1 MVKDII
7 LEEDNDLSIN
17 SDGDFLVADSDQQ
30 HVILLLNTFFGQWKE
45 FPFCGLGII
54 RYLNSSG
61 QQQTLRRAITVQLI
75 ADGYDVKDVTFKSG
89 ELYNIDATRIE

>member
-7 LEEDNDLSIN
+7 LDNDNDLTIN
-17 SDGDFLVADSDQQ
+17 SDGDFMVADSDQQ
-30 HVILLLNTFFGQWKE
+30 HIILLLNTSFGQWKE

-75 ADGYDVKDVTFKSG
+75 ADGYNVKDVTFRNG
-89 ELYNIDATRIE
+89 EIYNIDATRIE